1 MKFDAA
7 TITPGLANIGQNT
20 VEPSAKSIQSVFF
33 CGMAHSLC
41 ARAWPGRNQAT
52 VTAAETPRRTL
63 LTLPY
68 LVAEA
73 RAEGSPYV
81 HHIRKE
87 ETQGRYAYSRMIS
100 LVADLS

>member
-7 TITPGLANIGQNT
+7 TITPGLANIGQNA

-41 ARAWPGRNQAT
+41 ARAWPGRNPAT
-52 VTAAETPRRTL
+52 ATAAATPRRTL
-63 LTLPY
+63 LTSPY

-73 RAEGSPYV
+73 RAGASPYAYRL
-81 HHIRKE
+81 RKRTGGALRAFPRE
-87 ETQGRYAYSRMIS
+87 
-100 LVADLS
+100 